1 MTHTERLTSEVNR
14 LGAQLAAVTRQLGEA
29 DTRVVN
35 AEIRA
40 EEHAAA
46 LERLARELGRE
57 GITPDDLVDEVLE
70 KIKPALREFHT
81 GGESGGRGALDD
93 AARGDR
99 PEPDILPDPRIAE
112 LQR

>member
-1 MTHTERLTSEVNR
+1 MTPTERLTGEVNR
-14 LGAQLAAVTRQLGEA
+14 LGAQLADVTRKLSEA

-40 EEHAAA
+40 EDHAAA
-46 LERLARELGRE
+46 LERLAKELGRE
-57 GITPDDLVDEVLE
+57 GITPNDLVDEVLE
-70 KIKPALREFHT
+70 KIKPAIRESHT
-81 GGESGGRGALDD
+81 GSETSGRGALDD

-99 PEPDILPDPRIAE
+99 PQPDILPDPRVAE

>member
-35 AEIRA
+35 AEIQA
-40 EEHAAA
+40 EE
-46 LERLARELGRE
+46 LA
-57 GITPDDLVDEVLE
+57 
-70 KIKPALREFHT
+70 KALREL
-81 GGESGGRGALDD
+81 RGDEWRCTVDWGATAERDAINARCD
-93 AARGDR
+93 AALAKYDAAHDDR
-99 PEPDILPDPRIAE
+99 PGPDILPDPRIAE